1 MPALPPQQGPVVAQP
16 TLAVPDPSDPVVL
29 DPGLVLP
36 VVLDPALVVPVVVG
50 VVIPAVV
57 EVEEEEEEEVLAQA
71 PAVAFADLLVVVR
84 ETLVQS
90 PVHLLVV
97 LLFLR
102 SATPRQAMP
111 L

>member
-1 MPALPPQQGPVVAQP
+1 MVAQP
-16 TLAVPDPSDPVVL
+16 TLAMPDPPDPVVL
-29 DPGLVLP
+29 NPGLVLP
-36 VVLDPALVVPVVVG
+36 VVLDPALVVPVVVD

-57 EVEEEEEEEVLAQA
+57 EVEVEEEEEEEEVLAQA

>member
-16 TLAVPDPSDPVVL
+16 TLAVPDPPDPVVL

-57 EVEEEEEEEVLAQA
+57 EVEEEEEEVLAQA

>member
-16 TLAVPDPSDPVVL
+16 TLAVQDPSDPVVL

-57 EVEEEEEEEVLAQA
+57 EVEVEEEEVLAQA

>member
-16 TLAVPDPSDPVVL
+16 TLAVPDPPDPVVL

-57 EVEEEEEEEVLAQA
+57 EVEEEEEVLAQA

>member
-57 EVEEEEEEEVLAQA
+57 EVEVEEEEVLAQA

>member
-1 MPALPPQQGPVVAQP
+1 MVAQP
-16 TLAVPDPSDPVVL
+16 TLAVPDPPDPVVL

-36 VVLDPALVVPVVVG
+36 VVLDPALVVPVVVD
-50 VVIPAVV
+50 VVIPAVVEVEV

>member
-1 MPALPPQQGPVVAQP
+1 MVAQP
-16 TLAVPDPSDPVVL
+16 TLAVQDPPELVVL
-29 DPGLVLP
+29 GPGLALP
-36 VVLDPALVVPVVVG
+36 VVLDPALAVPVVVD

-57 EVEEEEEEEVLAQA
+57 EVEEGEEEVLAQA
-71 PAVAFADLLVVVR
+71 PAMASADLLVVVR

-90 PVHLLVV
+90 LVHLLLV
-97 LLFLR
+97 LLLSH